1 VAQLRWPEPDT
12 GSGRAS
18 PARLGLQVYVG
29 VTEMHGRKELEARE
43 HQNSGDG
50 QLLHGCGEREGG
62 WRAARN
68 FFPILN
74 IF

>member
-1 VAQLRWPEPDT
+1 MR
-12 GSGRAS
+12 
-18 PARLGLQVYVG
+18 
-29 VTEMHGRKELEARE
+29 GRKELEARE

-50 QLLHGCGEREGG
+50 QLLHGCDECQGG
-62 WRAARN
+62 WCAARN